1 MVDKTSPLTSVGDQL
16 HIHEGGNMGK
26 EQGLC
31 NESSMDPCTDLLD
44 TLFTRLYSY
53 TSRNVG
59 QMPGPVEQVLRLLYL
74 QERRRNID

>member
-1 MVDKTSPLTSVGDQL
+1 
-16 HIHEGGNMGK
+16 MGK

-59 QMPGPVEQVLRLLYL
+59 QMPGPVEQVLRLLYSEGR
-74 QERRRNID
+74 QNQQHSPDETNHHQT